1 MHFHSRLNLKAN
13 IGFSAKGL
21 LKCYDF
27 GLSRFL
33 PEKMVDGG
41 YEMSPVGTKLFMAPE
56 VRAKKAYGL
65 PADVYSYGVVL
76 WQVLSL
82 ASPRDGLATH
92 SRAKIEEGN
101 LKECWLPICPC
112 WPDDLQEL
120 VRVCLASNPQ
130 ARPSMTKVRSIL
142 NEYLQGLWSTTE
154 QQRRKHTL
162 LLDSTQEASRITVES
177 KTSLLTQ
184 VD

>member
-1 MHFHSRLNLKAN
+1 
-13 IGFSAKGL
+13 
-21 LKCYDF
+21 
-27 GLSRFL
+27 
-33 PEKMVDGG
+33 MVDGG

-56 VRAKKAYGL
+56 VRAKKTYGL

-92 SRAKIEEGN
+92 SRAKIEEEN
-101 LKECWLPICPC
+101 LKECWLPICSC

-120 VRVCLASNPQ
+120 VRVCLASNPR
-130 ARPSMTKVRSIL
+130 ARPSMTQVRSIL
-142 NEYLQGLWSTTE
+142 DGYLQGLWSTTD
-154 QQRRKHTL
+154 QQRRKRTL
-162 LLDSTQEASRITVES
+162 LHDSTVEESHITVES

-184 VD
+184 EDL